1 MSRRSKAAA
10 LAPALLLVLIAGP
23 LAAQRELAGAARIRL
38 ALERLNVLGA
48 VLMIAAHPDDENTA
62 LLAYFARGRKLR
74 TAYLSLTRGEGGQ
87 NLIGTEQG
95 DLLGLLRTQELLA
108 ARRIDG
114 AEQYFTRAIDFGY
127 SKSADETLA
136 KWGREEIL
144 SDIVWVIRRLRPD
157 VVILRFSGTAR
168 DGHGQHQASAI
179 LGKEAFAAAADPGRF
194 PNQLREVRP
203 WQSRRLFWNVFS
215 FRGGRFTDSDD
226 LPGRIDLDAGE
237 FNPVLGF
244 SYAEIAGMS
253 RSMHRS
259 QGFGAPETRGPAPN
273 SLLLLAGEPAG
284 RDPFDGI
291 DTSWNRVPGGAAAGK
306 LLEEAARAFRPEQ
319 PEATVPLLLRA
330 RAVIRRLDDPWAAFK
345 LEELDETI
353 ALLAGL
359 WLEAAA
365 DRYYLVPGTP
375 VKIDTMAL
383 NRSRYPLELS
393 AVEIDGAGESA
404 EAAPLAY
411 NQPVRRSFSWTP
423 ARDAP
428 YTHPF
433 WLRRPK
439 HDESRYQLDD
449 IRQVGQ
455 ADTEPVLWARFRLK
469 AGGEEI
475 VLRRPV
481 EYRYVDR
488 VRGELTR
495 PLAVVPPVAV
505 ALARE
510 AIVLPDAQP
519 RTVTVELAA
528 HAGEAAGEVRL
539 DLPAGWSASP
549 PRQSFR
555 LSARGEQ
562 ASIRFDLIPPGE
574 PSRQSVAA
582 VAVVGGGEI
591 SSGTTVIDYP
601 HIPPQTLAPP
611 ARAALVRVDARTLAR
626 KVGYVMGAGDK
637 VPDALEQLGCQ
648 VTLLEAED
656 LARGDLAAYDAI
668 VTGVRAYNVRPDLRA
683 HQQRLLA
690 YVEQGGTLIV
700 QYNVLDRPAPNA
712 PDPLA
717 RLGPFP
723 LRVGR
728 ERVSVEEAPV
738 EFLRPEHPLLRSPN
752 VITAADFDGWV
763 QERGLYFAQEWD
775 ARYQPLWAMADP
787 GERPLAG
794 GTLFARYGKGVY
806 IFTALSWFR
815 QLPAGVPGAYRIF
828 ANLLSAGRVAQ

>member
-1 MSRRSKAAA
+1 MSRRSQTAAIA
-10 LAPALLLVLIAGP
+10 LALLLAGFASP
-23 LAAQRELAGAARIRL
+23 LGAQRELAGEARIRL
-38 ALERLNVLGA
+38 ALERLNTLGGVLT
-48 VLMIAAHPDDENTA
+48 IAAHPDDENTA

-87 NLIGTEQG
+87 NLIGSEQG
-95 DLLGLLRTQELLA
+95 DLLGVVRTQELLA
-108 ARRIDG
+108 ARKIDG

-127 SKSADETLA
+127 SKSVEETLA

-144 SDIVWVIRRLRPD
+144 SDIVWVIRRFRPD

-179 LGKEAFAAAADPGRF
+179 LGKEAFFAAADAARF
-194 PNQLREVRP
+194 PQQLSDAPAWRAK
-203 WQSRRLFWNVFS
+203 RLFWNVFS
-215 FRGGRFTDSDD
+215 FRGGRFTDSGDM
-226 LPGRIDLDAGE
+226 PGRIDLDAGE
-237 FNPVLGF
+237 YSPILGF

-259 QGFGAPETRGPAPN
+259 QGFGAPEFRGPLPN
-273 SLLLLAGEPAG
+273 SLVLIAGDPAQA
-284 RDPFDGI
+284 DPFEGI
-291 DTSWNRVPGGAAAGK
+291 DTSWNRVPGGAAAGE
-306 LLEEAARAFRPEQ
+306 LLRQAAQSYQPEQ
-319 PEATVPLLLRA
+319 PEGIVPLLVKA
-330 RAVIRRLDDPWAAFK
+330 RALIRRLEDPWAKLK

-353 ALLAGL
+353 ALLTGL
-359 WLEAAA
+359 WLDATA
-365 DRYYLVPGTP
+365 DRFFVVPGQG
-375 VKIDTMAL
+375 VRVEAVAL
-383 NRSRYPLELS
+383 NRSRYPLEL
-393 AVEIDGAGESA
+393 VGIEIDGAGKSSEG
-404 EAAPLAY
+404 AALVY
-411 NQPVRRSFSWTP
+411 NQPVRRSITWTVP
-423 ARDAP
+423 RDTP

-439 HDESRYQLDD
+439 HDESRYVLEDT
-449 IRQVGQ
+449 RQIGQ
-455 ADTEPVLWARFRLK
+455 PDTEPVLWARFRLK
-469 AGGEEI
+469 VGEEEI

-481 EYRYVDR
+481 DYRYVDR

-495 PLAVVPPVAV
+495 PVAVVPPVAV
-505 ALARE
+505 SLARE
-510 AIVLPDAQP
+510 AVVVPEAQP
-519 RTVTVELAA
+519 RPLTVDLAA
-528 HAGEAAGEVRL
+528 HTEAAGEVRL
-539 DLPAGWSASP
+539 ELPAGWRASP
-549 PRQSFR
+549 VRQSFR
-555 LSARGEQ
+555 LAAPGEQ
-562 ASIRFDLIPPGE
+562 ATLQFELTPPAK
-574 PSRQSVAA
+574 PSRETVVAIASVN
-582 VAVVGGGEI
+582 GLEI
-591 SSGTTVIDYP
+591 SSGTTVIEHS

-637 VPDALEQLGCQ
+637 VPAALEQLGCQ

-656 LARGDLAAYDAI
+656 LARGDLSAYEAI

-683 HQQRLLA
+683 NQQRLLA

-700 QYNVLDRPAPNA
+700 QYNVLDRPTPGA

-738 EFLRPEHPLLRSPN
+738 EFLRPDHPLLTAPN
-752 VITAADFDGWV
+752 RISAADFDGWV

-775 ARYQPLWAMADP
+775 ARYEPLWAMADP
-787 GERPLAG
+787 GEKPLAG
-794 GTLFARYGKGVY
+794 GTLYARYGKGVY

-828 ANLLSAGRVAQ
+828 ANLLSAGKVAP

>member
-1 MSRRSKAAA
+1 MSRRSQAAA
-10 LAPALLLVLIAGP
+10 LAPVLLLVLLAGP
-23 LAAQRELAGAARIRL
+23 LAAQRELAGEARIRL
-38 ALERLNVLGA
+38 ALDRLNVLGS

-87 NLIGTEQG
+87 NLVGSEQG
-95 DLLGLLRTQELLA
+95 DLLGVLRTQELLA
-108 ARRIDG
+108 ARKIDG

-144 SDIVWVIRRLRPD
+144 GDIVWVIRRLRPD

-179 LGKEAFAAAADPGRF
+179 LGKEAFAAAADPKRF
-194 PNQLREVRP
+194 PDQLREARP
-203 WQSRRLFWNVFS
+203 WQPRRLFWNVFS

-237 FNPVLGF
+237 YNPVLGF

-259 QGFGAPETRGPAPN
+259 QGFGAPETRGPVPN

-291 DTSWNRVPGGAAAGK
+291 DTSWNRVLGGAPAGELLRQAAQT
-306 LLEEAARAFRPEQ
+306 FRPEQ
-319 PEATVPLLLRA
+319 PEATVPLLLQA

-359 WLEAAA
+359 WLDATA

-375 VKIDTMAL
+375 VKIETVAL

-393 AVEIDGAGESA
+393 AVEIGGAAESA

-411 NQPVRRSFSWTP
+411 NQPVRRSFTWTP
-423 ARDAP
+423 PRDRP

-439 HDESRYQLDD
+439 HDESRYELEDMS
-449 IRQVGQ
+449 QVGR
-455 ADTEPVLWARFRLK
+455 ADTEPVLWAHFRLK
-469 AGGEEI
+469 AGAEQI

-510 AIVLPDAQP
+510 AIVVAEAQP
-519 RTVTVELAA
+519 RTLAVELAA
-528 HAGEAAGEVRL
+528 HAAPEAGEVRL
-539 DLPAGWSASP
+539 ELPAGWSASP
-549 PRQSFR
+549 PRQPFR
-555 LSARGEQ
+555 LDAPGEQ
-562 ASIRFDLIPPGE
+562 ATIRFRLIPPAE

-582 VAVVGGGEI
+582 EVFDTREEMRSAFGKLDLSQYGVLPVLVVMQNDSSKALRLDGVRFEYIRPDRRRLQAVPAGEVQYLY
-591 SSGTTVIDYP
+591 GVKK
-601 HIPPQTLAPP
+601 PQTVPAPRYP
-611 ARAALVRVDARTLAR
+611 LP
-626 KVGYVMGAGDK
+626 G
-637 VPDALEQLGCQ
+637 LG
-648 VTLLEAED
+648 
-656 LARGDLAAYDAI
+656 GKSKNPLAAWEIEGRAFAAKMLPPGDAASGFVYFQTANHRGAVLY
-668 VTGVRAYNVRPDLRA
+668 VTGV
-683 HQQRLLA
+683 
-690 YVEQGGTLIV
+690 VEAATGQELFYFEIP
-700 QYNVLDRPAPNA
+700 LD
-712 PDPLA
+712 
-717 RLGPFP
+717 
-723 LRVGR
+723 
-728 ERVSVEEAPV
+728 
-738 EFLRPEHPLLRSPN
+738 
-752 VITAADFDGWV
+752 
-763 QERGLYFAQEWD
+763 
-775 ARYQPLWAMADP
+775 
-787 GERPLAG
+787 
-794 GTLFARYGKGVY
+794 
-806 IFTALSWFR
+806 
-815 QLPAGVPGAYRIF
+815 
-828 ANLLSAGRVAQ
+828 